1 MSRPRYRLGTA
12 WVIGQTIV
20 ERLTQIGIYFLV
32 ARLLGS
38 SLFGQGTLSVAPA
51 LIAITVVQA
60 YSQAISSE
68 GLRGAANTTDIFL
81 ASLLFGLLGA
91 LGCCVAGYF
100 MAQAVGVP
108 ALVELTAF
116 ASLAPICTSLG
127 TVAEG
132 IIIRRQQYRAM
143 ALRRIIG
150 IIIAGTGA
158 VLLAF
163 NGFGALAIAFQT
175 VVTSLCSTIACLI
188 AARWLPRR
196 RPSVAG
202 IVKAV
207 RFSAPLMGSSGINM
221 LTSRMSEMMLGS
233 WLGPAASGQFR
244 MAQSVVE
251 IVSSVALAPVTS
263 IFLPFLAR
271 AKDQA
276 ERTFGLNLVA
286 RRATI
291 VMAAIGLAGSIG
303 SPGIYFVLPIAQW
316 PDLAT
321 MISILTLGLPM
332 SAFLSLFQT
341 YFTAER
347 RPSFA
352 LYVNI
357 FQSLVLA
364 GLLAVIMA
372 ISPQPVG
379 AAWANLGRLAAALM
393 LVSYFRRR
401 ICKLPGM
408 TSDVEALLPIV
419 NMAAVVGVVT
429 MGLSFSN
436 GLARWLQDGI
446 HVAVGGLMM
455 LLFGLYYRK
464 DVIQALF
471 ARKAIESVG

>member
-1 MSRPRYRLGTA
+1 M
-12 WVIGQTIV
+12 

-68 GLRGAANTTDIFL
+68 GLRGVANTTDIFM
-81 ASLLFGLLGA
+81 ASLLFGVLGA
-91 LGCCVAGYF
+91 IGCCVAGYF

-108 ALVELTAF
+108 ALMRLTAF

-132 IIIRRQQYRAM
+132 IIIQRQQYRAM

-150 IIIAGTGA
+150 IIVAGTGA

-188 AARWLPRR
+188 AARWLPHK
-196 RPSVAG
+196 RPSASG
-202 IVKAV
+202 IAKAV
-207 RFSAPLMGSSGINM
+207 HFSAPLMGSSGINM
-221 LTSRMSEMMLGS
+221 LTSRMSEVMLGS

-263 IFLPFLAR
+263 VFLPFLAR

-276 ERTFGLNLVA
+276 ERAFGLDLVA
-286 RRATI
+286 RRASI
-291 VMAAIGLAGSIG
+291 VMAAIALAGSIG
-303 SPGIYFVLPIAQW
+303 SRGIYFVLPIVQW

-321 MISILTLGLPM
+321 MISILALGLPM

-341 YFTAER
+341 YFIAER
-347 RPSFA
+347 RPSLA

-357 FQSLVLA
+357 FQNLVLA
-364 GLLAVIMA
+364 TLLAGLMA
-372 ISPQPVG
+372 VAPQPMS
-379 AAWANLGRLAAALM
+379 AAWANVGRLTAALIF
-393 LVSYFRRR
+393 VSYFRQQ
-401 ICKLPGM
+401 IYKLPGS
-408 TSDVEALLPIV
+408 TSTLKALLPIAGMIALV
-419 NMAAVVGVVT
+419 ALTTLALRLLSPDLAGWVQNGIYVAA
-429 MGLSFSN
+429 
-436 GLARWLQDGI
+436 
-446 HVAVGGLMM
+446 GGLMM
-455 LLFGLYYRK
+455 LLFGLFYR
-464 DVIQALF
+464 DDIVQGVLG
-471 ARKAIESVG
+471 KAPASPASKATT